1 MHCGTVGCLSVPL
14 FRIAPEKI
22 RFFAASQKSYFASFL
37 EASPAR
43 SLAMFTFLLA
53 WWREFI
59 GNYFT
64 PQQRQRYASVAA
76 TGAAMVSIEHL
87 EQRVLLAGDL
97 VAVAS
102 TDQAVPGEPV
112 QIEVSYLPGVTNTS
126 SSGAGAFVDFFGGT
140 TASAGVGIDRPIDGL
155 ITEDGIQI
163 VGQDDGQ
170 AAIDFAGEV
179 FYFDSIRSSQGSSPE
194 TDGLIVG
201 VTELADG
208 SVVYFGQSF
217 GTGSNEPT
225 YWFEPTAPIHPLAG
239 GVVGQSGEVRGFT
252 SNGMYVGTSGFV
264 AAVYGDMETN
274 DFQVFPGFNPNVA
287 RDITDDA
294 RYVVGASPG
303 TGFIWQ
309 LNEFGGYNVL
319 NTTGWDFSATG
330 GDVPN
335 WFGVETDG
343 TSTYF
348 AGEYFDLN
356 TFSEK
361 VGFWDSQG
369 EYIGSYGNDFADF
382 AIVDGHII
390 GAVNTLDDG
399 MLIRMSDGASLTI
412 EELTG
417 SPATFPVPGRNGGLF
432 AGEGELGLL
441 LEDGDGA
448 FYSVYSTNGGA
459 DEEPVIVDLFVD
471 YDGDGEFDDGI
482 FEVDEALFE
491 SRFSEP
497 GTYNVTVVA
506 MDVTGFEVG
515 RETLTIEVAPYQL
528 REVNG
533 QTVLSIG
540 ANQNRGSNITV
551 NETRGAFSI
560 RVDRDRDF
568 VEADRVEIFGSD
580 RRDQVS
586 LFGEFD
592 AYVELFGGNDRL
604 NAVGVN
610 VIADLGD
617 GNNRGFSLWGDDVSF
632 AAGDGNDSLTSIGH
646 TTAFIDA
653 GAGRDS
659 LTSMGETAFLI
670 GGEGRDRIISQ
681 DRHSVVVT
689 DSLVYDEQLLDD
701 VFAELATGNPDAD
714 WLSDTLLPWVVD
726 DEERDFGLQFGWGGL
741 LLDGEGD
748 RVRSFLN
755 RPWWMRFR

>member
-22 RFFAASQKSYFASFL
+22 RFFAAFQKSYFASFL

-64 PQQRQRYASVAA
+64 PQQRQRYAGFAA
-76 TGAAMVSIEHL
+76 SGAAMVSIEHL

-126 SSGAGAFVDFFGGT
+126 SAGAGAFVDFFGGT
-140 TASAGVGIDRPIDGL
+140 TASAGVGLDWPIDGL

-179 FYFDSIRSSQGSSPE
+179 FYFDSIRSSQGDSSE

-217 GTGSNEPT
+217 GTSSNEPT
-225 YWFEPTAPIHPLAG
+225 YWFEPQSPIHPL
-239 GVVGQSGEVRGFT
+239 VNGQIGASGEIRGFGADGT
-252 SNGMYVGTSGFV
+252 FVGTSGFV
-264 AAVYGDMETN
+264 AAIVGDLETN
-274 DFQVFPGFNPNVA
+274 NSQGLPGFDPIVA
-287 RDITDDA
+287 NAITYDS
-294 RYVVGASPG
+294 RYIAGVGLGPS
-303 TGFIWQ
+303 FVWE
-309 LNEFGGYNVL
+309 LNELGGYDVL
-319 NTTGWDFSATG
+319 DTSGWDFTATG
-330 GDVPN
+330 GDVPS
-335 WFGVETDG
+335 WTGVETDG
-343 TSTYF
+343 ASTYF
-348 AGEYFDLN
+348 SGEYFDLN

-361 VGFWDSQG
+361 VGFWNVEG
-369 EYIGSYGNDFADF
+369 EFLGSYGNNFADF
-382 AIVDGHII
+382 AYVDGQII
-390 GAVNTLDDG
+390 AAVNTLDDG
-399 MLIRMSDGASLTI
+399 MLVRMSDGASLTI

-417 SPATFPVPGRNGGLF
+417 TPATFPSKGLF
-432 AGEGELGLL
+432 AGDSELGLL

-448 FYSVYSTNGGA
+448 FYSVYATNGGA
-459 DEEPVIVDLFVD
+459 DEAPVIVDLFVD
-471 YDGDGEFDDGI
+471 YDGDGEFDDAF

-491 SRFSEP
+491 SRFSES

-533 QTVLSIG
+533 TTVLSIG
-540 ANQNRGSNITV
+540 ANQNRGSNISV
-551 NETRGAFSI
+551 NEMRGAFSI

-670 GGEGRDRIISQ
+670 GGEGSDRIMSQ

-701 VFAELATGNPDAD
+701 VFAELATGNPDAN

-726 DEERDFGLQFGWGGL
+726 DGERDSGLQFGWGGL
-741 LLDGEGD
+741 LLDGEED

-755 RPWWMRFR
+755 RPWWMRFRR